1 MSDHAPDH
9 PPKTPPPPKR
19 PVSPPRPE
27 TSFTATPLARKLV
40 RNRRSANWQLASA
53 PWTPRQ
59 ASAHVLLRPREW
71 GFREAGRAAAE
82 LTELLVRT
90 AVADGGRRV
99 SVHLAGPGAPGP
111 DRRALAPVGAGGHE
125 RHGAARTHPPRR
137 CVVRHGHRRRRPTG
151 VGGLLPTCAPW
162 YWMTASL
169 WFGRRLSE
177 REGSDERMR

>member
-71 GFREAGRAAAE
+71 GLREAGRAAAE

-99 SVHLAGPGAPGP
+99 SVHLADQGHQALIVALSRQSAQEATNGTVLPELTRLGAVSCGT
-111 DRRALAPVGAGGHE
+111 D
-125 RHGAARTHPPRR
+125 
-137 CVVRHGHRRRRPTG
+137 
-151 VGGLLPTCAPW
+151 
-162 YWMTASL
+162 TAED
-169 WFGRRLSE
+169 GRRVWAVYSQRVL
-177 REGSDERMR
+177 RGTG